1 MLKEFSKCLPLLRQS
16 AENEKQHFFSCI
28 EFQQIGSY
36 SIFYYTTKKLT
47 EQSNFLISDKS
58 QNTNHRLQMLRGSKN
73 QYKKSKLNSL
83 SITDNSKVKKS
94 TTNDIKRIKLIKKKL
109 KLRQLTKAKK
119 KVRFVQIKCPLIFSN
134 YNL

>member
-1 MLKEFSKCLPLLRQS
+1 M
-16 AENEKQHFFSCI
+16 
-28 EFQQIGSY
+28 
-36 SIFYYTTKKLT
+36 
-47 EQSNFLISDKS
+47 ISDKS